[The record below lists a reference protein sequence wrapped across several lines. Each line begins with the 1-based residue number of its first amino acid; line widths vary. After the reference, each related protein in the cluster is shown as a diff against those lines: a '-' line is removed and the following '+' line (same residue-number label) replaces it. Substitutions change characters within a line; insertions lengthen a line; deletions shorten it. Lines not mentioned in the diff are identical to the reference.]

1 MFGDKKKGNKMDNKT
16 KYYDLLAKLEKLEK
30 KHNLYLSDPCVYLE
44 NVEWKQPDG
53 IYTNDQYADLYM
65 SACNFAGSRAEE
77 AGFDI
82 NKLIGKIIY

>member
-1 MFGDKKKGNKMDNKT
+1 MDNKT

-53 IYTNDQYADLYM
+53 IYTNDQYADLYL